1 MKVSDEELTKIINN
15 QTDPMHS
22 SEMALLISRYS
33 PAIRIK
39 AAKLKNKNIEPED
52 LCQEGYLA
60 LFEAVR
66 AFSPEKGSFSAFAGT
81 CITNRMKNA
90 VIKAHGKLEKAEDF
104 DLMLVADESGS
115 ADELLITKEDN
126 DEITGKLLT
135 LLTEKEYDVL
145 RLYLDGY
152 SYKQIAEKMGIS
164 QKAVDN
170 GLSRARK
177 KLKELL

>member
-1 MKVSDEELTKIINN
+1 MKVSDEELTKIINS
-15 QTDPMHS
+15 QTDPMQS

-66 AFSPEKGSFSAFAGT
+66 AFDPEKGSFSAFAGT
-81 CITNRMKNA
+81 CINNRMKNA

-104 DLMLVADESGS
+104 DLMLVPDESGS
-115 ADELLITKEDN
+115 ADEYLITKEDN
-126 DEITGKLLT
+126 DEIAEKLLT

-164 QKAVDN
+164 QKSVDN

>member
-1 MKVSDEELTKIINN
+1 MKVSDEELTKIINS
-15 QTDPMHS
+15 QTDPMQS

-66 AFSPEKGSFSAFAGT
+66 AFDPEKGSFSACAGT
-81 CITNRMKNA
+81 CINNSMKNA
-90 VIKAHGKLEKAEDF
+90 VI
-104 DLMLVADESGS
+104 LVPDESGS
-115 ADELLITKEDN
+115 ADEYLITKEDN
-126 DEITGKLLT
+126 DEIAEKLLT

-164 QKAVDN
+164 QKSVDN